1 MKIKHYSF
9 TVKEGEDDIMR
20 LKDETG
26 KVHVFLMSH
35 VGFVRF
41 ALNMNKISFDSTVRL
56 DFLKEEGREN

>member
-1 MKIKHYSF
+1 MEIKHYSF
-9 TVKEGEDDIMR
+9 TVKEGEEDIMR

-26 KVHVFLMSH
+26 KVHVFSMSH

-41 ALNMNKISFDSTVRL
+41 ALNMNKISFDSTNRL

>member
-9 TVKEGEDDIMR
+9 TVIDGKDDIMR

-26 KVHVFLMSH
+26 KVHVFSMSH

-41 ALNMNKISFDSTVRL
+41 ALNMTKISFDSTVRL

>member
-9 TVKEGEDDIMR
+9 AVKEGEADIMR

-26 KVHVFLMSH
+26 KVHVFSMSH

-41 ALNMNKISFDSTVRL
+41 AQNLGKIALHSTNRL

>member
-1 MKIKHYSF
+1 
-9 TVKEGEDDIMR
+9 MR

-26 KVHVFLMSH
+26 KVHVFSMSH

-41 ALNMNKISFDSTVRL
+41 ALNMNKISFDSTCRL